1 MSDETFRGPTP
12 ATPVGIGTLPSR
24 AAGDMAQQPAPMF
37 DVTPAKPKRVRKPAT
52 KKAAPRKPA
61 AKKKPQ
67 ALSRKEATA
76 LAKKRAASIAAKKKP
91 ARVRKPTHDRHVVGK
106 AAPARVVGK
115 RPELAAPYGKLVENI
130 THAAPKNPNRP
141 LEMKNQ
147 LQAVIAMTGVLTK
160 SELTLFSQ
168 IVGALQNVPRN
179 GRKRIIVGLQQVY
192 G

>member
-1 MSDETFRGPTP
+1 MTDETFRGPTP

-24 AAGDMAQQPAPMF
+24 AAGDAPQQPAPVF
-37 DVTPAKPKRVRKPAT
+37 DAPTASKPKRVRKPAA
-52 KKAAPRKPA
+52 KKAAPRKSA

-67 ALSRKEATA
+67 LSAKEIANLAAKRRRA
-76 LAKKRAASIAAKKKP
+76 LAAAGKKDKNKTKRSLKTSPSVI
-91 ARVRKPTHDRHVVGK
+91 K
-106 AAPARVVGK
+106 AAQRTVLPTPAPV
-115 RPELAAPYGKLVENI
+115 
-130 THAAPKNPNRP
+130 APKNPNRP

-160 SELTLFSQ
+160 AELTLFSQ
-168 IVGALQNVPRN
+168 IVGALQAVSRN